1 MLVRLR
7 RHLTFSN
14 VTLVLA
20 LVFALG
26 LGTAWAIERNSVE
39 SKHIVN
45 GQVKPTDTSG
55 LVQGNGKVLANRIFQ
70 SVEAPERTL
79 LEIPGFGRLD
89 AYCDNDGGYIKFTN
103 TTMAPSLPT
112 CRSSPQ
118 RHSGLCG
125 RARFAGSFTQHGE
138 EHNQS
143 VEEDLF
149 PSSLA

>member
-1 MLVRLR
+1 M
-7 RHLTFSN
+7 TA
-14 VTLVLA
+14 TLA
-20 LVFALG
+20 MFIALG
-26 LGTAWAIERNSVE
+26 GGAYAVTTLDRNSVE